1 MTKILQVRNQT
12 IATEKII
19 SLLANYQ
26 MLPQFLREVIV
37 DQAIASFTCTPDE
50 KVSACQQFYEKY
62 QLTSE
67 SERQELLELYKMT
80 PEELEGLAT
89 RGIRIEKFKRATWEH
104 KLNSY
109 FLSRKSLLDKAIY
122 SLIQTKDVGI
132 ANELY
137 FRIQEGEQ
145 SFSELAR
152 EYSQGSGAQTGGL
165 LGPIELGKI
174 SSRLAKML
182 YVSRTG
188 QLWPPTRLGEW
199 IAIVRLEKLV
209 PAQLDEAMRQQLLD
223 ELFDN
228 WLQEQL
234 AELTNGGLI
243 SLN

>member
-1 MTKILQVRNQT
+1 MNKLLQVRNQT
-12 IATEKII
+12 IPTEKII

-37 DQAIASFTCTPDE
+37 DQAISSFTCTPDE
-50 KVSACQQFYEKY
+50 TISACQEFYEKY
-62 QLTSE
+62 QITSE

-89 RGIRIEKFKRATWEH
+89 RGIRIEKFKRATWER
-104 KLNSY
+104 KLYSY
-109 FLSRKSLLDKAIY
+109 FLNRKSLLDKAIY

-137 FRIQEGEQ
+137 FRIKEGEQ
-145 SFSELAR
+145 SFSEVAR
-152 EYSQGSGAQTGGL
+152 EFSQELGAETGSL

-188 QLWPPTRLGEW
+188 QLWPPTRVGEW
-199 IAIVRLEKLV
+199 VVIVRLEKLI
-209 PAQLDEAMRQQLLD
+209 PAQLDEAMSQQLLN
-223 ELFDN
+223 ELFER

-234 AELTNGGLI
+234 AELANGGLI